1 VQLAQLLEQRRGVV
15 VAAVDRLPHRVE
27 LGAVLLDVAGAL
39 LGEVD
44 DPAAVGLLDADEAFV
59 LQLRERG
66 VHRAGAGAPGPTR
79 PLGDLLDDLVA
90 VPGLLGDQ
98 REHRGADV
106 TAGGATAPAARSAE
120 AAGEAGRHARAEAR
134 TEGRSAAALP
144 PAATVRPG
152 CSSSTGP
159 SNGGGGGGPSVAIMK
174 SGPNG
179 GRWPCLRQLP
189 WRGPKRGLLAVMVC
203 LLGGEEPIIR
213 ISSCAITIYR
223 DTASRRCVL
232 RHKL

>member
-1 VQLAQLLEQRRGVV
+1 MRASVSASVAAVICGGRARADHLLGRRVQLAQLLEQRRGVV
-15 VAAVDRLPHRVE
+15 VAAVDRRPHRVE

-66 VHRAGAGAPGPTR
+66 VDRAGAGAPGPTR

-98 REHRGADV
+98 REHGGADV
-106 TAGGATAPAARSAE
+106 TAGRAAAPAARAAE
-120 AAGEAGRHARAEAR
+120 AAGEAGAACP
-134 TEGRSAAALP
+134 GRSPDRTAGRRGGP
-144 PAATVRPG
+144 PAAAAGPG

-159 SNGGGGGGPSVAIMK
+159 SNGGAAAGRRCPSEVRTERRPVAVPAPLDPDA
-174 SGPNG
+174 GRNG
-179 GRWPCLRQLP
+179 E
-189 WRGPKRGLLAVMVC
+189 LLAVIGVS
-203 LLGGEEPIIR
+203 P
-213 ISSCAITIYR
+213 
-223 DTASRRCVL
+223 VV
-232 RHKL
+232 

>member
-1 VQLAQLLEQRRGVV
+1 MRASVSASVAAVIWAGVPALITCWAAACSWPELLEQRRGVV
-15 VAAVDRLPHRVE
+15 VAAVDRRPHRVE

-66 VHRAGAGAPGPTR
+66 VDRAGAGAPGPTR

-98 REHRGADV
+98 REHGGADV
-106 TAGGATAPAARSAE
+106 TAGRAAAPTARAAE
-120 AAGEAGRHARAEAR
+120 AAGEAGGHARAEAR
-134 TEGRSAAALP
+134 TERRAAAAAA
-144 PAATVRPG
+144 PAAARGPG

-159 SNGGGGGGPSVAIMK
+159 SNGGAAAGRRCPSGQ

-179 GRWPCLRQLP
+179 GRWPCLRHWP
-189 WRGPKRGLLAVMVC
+189 
-203 LLGGEEPIIR
+203 
-213 ISSCAITIYR
+213 
-223 DTASRRCVL
+223 
-232 RHKL
+232 